1 MSSSTKYKRKNTG
14 SAKTGMHHWLMQR
27 VTAIILIISGVWVL
41 HFGAAVTGHSMGEI
55 VTILQKPENIVP
67 LIIFSIIGFYHG
79 ALGMQVVIEDYVP
92 NLRSRY
98 SLILLIKIFTFITIV
113 SNFCALIYLM
123 VL

>member
-1 MSSSTKYKRKNTG
+1 MSTIKKNKIQK

-27 VTAIILIISGVWVL
+27 VTAIILTISGAWIFY
-41 HFGAAVTGHSMGEI
+41 FGHSISGHSMGEI

-67 LIIFSIIGFYHG
+67 LIIFSVIGFYHG

-92 NLRSRY
+92 NLCTRY
-98 SLILLIKIFTFITIV
+98 SLILLVKIFSFLTIV
-113 SNFCALIYLM
+113 SSCSALIYLM